1 MKTKE
6 ELEQKIECQKDTIN
20 QFEDIEIIKD
30 YKQTKKHLKQLKQQ
44 LKDLPSL
51 EVGKWYVS
59 GSVPN
64 WQMFVESVDC
74 GGDVI
79 YGYGIDYLGRWFSSV
94 EGASNSANIE
104 TAERPATDKEVEE
117 ALIKEAKKRG
127 FKEGVE
133 YSSLYGSSD
142 IGKVNNSGFIY
153 KPSINCLCIKSG
165 EQVDAIF
172 RKGKWATI
180 IEEPKTVN
188 LNGEYTEVQL
198 KDVLNSQFN
207 KNK

>member
-51 EVGKWYVS
+51 EVGRWYKVFRGDKEKNSLVVFNGHGVS
-59 GSVPN
+59 TYGFSHIYQN
-64 WQMFVESVDC
+64 WTES
-74 GGDVI
+74 
-79 YGYGIDYLGRWFSSV
+79 YGCHNTFSNEEYDY
-94 EGASNSANIE
+94 E
-104 TAERPATDKEVEE
+104 PATNKEVEE

-127 FKEGVE
+127 FKEGVKVKCAKDNTE
-133 YSSLYGSSD
+133 WYLIKNANKLSSGVSIEENFITDGS
-142 IGKVNNSGFIY
+142 GAYWFF
-153 KPSINCLCIKSG
+153 
-165 EQVDAIF
+165 E
-172 RKGKWATI
+172 GKWATI
-180 IEEPKTVN
+180 IKPKTVN
-188 LNGEYTEVQL
+188 LNGDYTEVQL

-207 KNK
+207 K